1 MRHNDSTHKRLSAL
15 HFESYEQSQTHR
27 SRSRRPLAGP
37 PKELLES
44 TTFLL
49 KRLGFAAKDHTHEA
63 FEGTGLNA
71 FHFAV
76 LSLLE
81 EDPRETQAVI
91 ADALGYDR
99 GQMVRLL
106 DELEERELVVRK
118 RDPDDR
124 RRHVVKLTAEG
135 RKTLGR
141 LRTVVRKLEDEF
153 LAPLDRRRAC
163 RAARA
168 AAAADERAR
177 PPLRAARPASDRLGR
192 GRFSLPRE
200 GCSGR
205 RARSRTP
212 QPGR

>member
-1 MRHNDSTHKRLSAL
+1 MSVTDPRIPASP
-15 HFESYEQSQTHR
+15 
-27 SRSRRPLAGP
+27 PLAGP

-49 KRLGFAAKDHTHEA
+49 KRLGFAAKEHTHEA
-63 FEGTGLNA
+63 FAGTGLSP

-81 EDPRETQAVI
+81 EDPREAQALI

-99 GQMVRLL
+99 GQMVQLL

-141 LRTVVRKLEDEF
+141 LRTIIRKVEDGF
-153 LAPLDRRRAC
+153 LAPLEPGE
-163 RAARA
+163 RAALHA
-168 AAAADERAR
+168 LL
-177 PPLRAARPASDRLGR
+177 LRLMSEHDPRCALLGPA
-192 GRFSLPRE
+192 P
-200 GCSGR
+200 
-205 RARSRTP
+205 TT
-212 QPGR
+212 

>member
-1 MRHNDSTHKRLSAL
+1 VRYTLEVMSVTDP
-15 HFESYEQSQTHR
+15 QIPVV
-27 SRSRRPLAGP
+27 RPLAGP

-118 RDPDDR
+118 RDPEDR

-153 LAPLDRRRAC
+153 LAPLDRG
-163 RAARA
+163 
-168 AAAADERAR
+168 ERTALHALL
-177 PPLRAARPASDRLGR
+177 LRLMSERDPRCAMLGPAPTL
-192 GRFSLPRE
+192 
-200 GCSGR
+200 
-205 RARSRTP
+205 
-212 QPGR
+212 

>member
-1 MRHNDSTHKRLSAL
+1 MTVTDPQIQVA
-15 HFESYEQSQTHR
+15 
-27 SRSRRPLAGP
+27 RPLAGP

-49 KRLGFAAKDHTHEA
+49 KRLGVAAKEHTHEA
-63 FEGTGLNA
+63 FEGSGLNA
-71 FHFAV
+71 FPFAV

-141 LRTVVRKLEDEF
+141 LRMIMRKLEDEF
-153 LAPLDRRRAC
+153 LAPLDPGERTALHALLLRLMSERDPRRV
-163 RAARA
+163 
-168 AAAADERAR
+168 
-177 PPLRAARPASDRLGR
+177 
-192 GRFSLPRE
+192 
-200 GCSGR
+200 R
-205 RARSRTP
+205 RARLLQSR
-212 QPGR
+212 GLSA